1 MLRTTA
7 KVLVALAA
15 GLGTG
20 ALALAAEWPRY
31 ELAASIDP
39 AKSRL
44 AVTTTIELPEARAGG
59 AVEFLLGAGFT
70 INKAEPAVTAVAAQG
85 DSAFSGINSSPGD
98 AGTRRYRLQL
108 PPGERSFRLEYSGPV
123 DRPPAASPEEYARS
137 FAETPGIVSK
147 DGVYLAGST
156 FWYPQ
161 LAGDDAA
168 TLVTY
173 SLTINTPDGW
183 EIIAPGN
190 GRSSG
195 PDGKA
200 VWDSPTAIDEITVSG
215 GPLTVSR
222 AKVGEVEAQVYLRKP
237 DPALAARYLEATDRY
252 IRMYQNLLGPYPYE
266 KFALVENFWETGY
279 GMPSYTLLGPQIIR
293 FPFILTSS
301 YPHEILH
308 NWWGNSVYVDYVTGN
323 WCEGLTAYL
332 ADHLMKEG
340 EGQGDIY
347 RRDVLKKYRDFVSD
361 QKDFPLTEF
370 KSRNSAASEAVGYG
384 KTLMGFHGLRQRL
397 GDDQFRQG
405 LRTFY
410 REYRG
415 KRASFANIQAV
426 FEQVSG
432 QDLDRYFAD
441 FVTRTGVADF
451 GVADVKVAGRS
462 GGGYVVTGVLKQRQ
476 AEAPYELDVPI
487 VLSTA
492 AGAKRT
498 VLRSAGRETP
508 FSIETDA
515 AVTALSVDPAFDV
528 LRRLDARETAPSIGQ
543 LFGAADVVA
552 VLPSGSPAEAAA
564 WREALTA
571 WQSPSRRIQVVT
583 DREMKAVPADRP
595 AWILGRGNRLAKVVG
610 SDAGIGLAINGGAA
624 SIGGKEWPWA
634 GHSHVIT
641 RRHPQDPAL
650 AIALIAAD
658 DPAAIA
664 ALGRKLP
671 HYGKYSWLVFAGSAA
686 DNVGKGE
693 WATPDSPLNVNLA
706 GAGKPLQLAA
716 LTSPRPLIEPPAS
729 FDAARLLAHVQW
741 LAAPERQGRG
751 FGSPGLE
758 AAANYVRDQ
767 FAAAGLKPGGEN
779 GSWFQVFRAKG
790 GPDDAEVELKNVI
803 AVLPGSDPA
812 LKGEAAVISAHYDH
826 LGLGWPGARV
836 DALGKVHPGADDNA
850 SGVAVLL
857 EVARRFAA
865 GPPPPRTIIFAAW
878 SGEEAGLLGARHF
891 VQNPVPVPVSGLV
904 GVINIDTVGSL
915 GDLPVS
921 VLATDSARE
930 WPFVFSGITAVTGVP
945 TRSIPGASQ
954 SSDQQAF
961 IDVGVPGVQ
970 LFTAATA
977 NYHQPTDTAD
987 TIDAA
992 GLAKVAVVA
1001 TEAVSYLASTDKRPT
1016 ATGKGVGA
1024 GGEVGRS
1031 ERRRVTLGAVP
1042 EFGYAGPGIR
1052 VDGVVEGSP
1061 AARAGI
1067 QKGDVIIALGGQP
1080 VPDLNGFTALLR
1092 NYQAGDRTVVRWK
1105 RGDAEQEREVELA
1118 PR

>member
-1 MLRTTA
+1 MLRTNL
-7 KVLVALAA
+7 KLLVTLAA
-15 GLGTG
+15 TLGFAGL
-20 ALALAAEWPRY
+20 AVAAEWPHY
-31 ELAASIDP
+31 ELAATIDP
-39 AKSRL
+39 DKSQL
-44 AVTTTIELPEARAGG
+44 AIATTIELPENRAGT
-59 AVEFLLGAGFT
+59 AVEFVLGAGFT
-70 INKAEPAVTAVAAQG
+70 VSKATPAATAVAATQA
-85 DSAFSGINSSPGD
+85 DTAFSGINSSPGD
-98 AGTRRYRLQL
+98 AGTRRYRVQL
-108 PPGERSFRLEYSGPV
+108 PAGERSFKLEYSGPV
-123 DRPPAASPEEYARS
+123 DRSPAASPEEYARS
-137 FAETPGIVSK
+137 FAETPGIVNK
-147 DGVYLAGST
+147 DGIYLAGST

-161 LAGDDAA
+161 LAGEDAA
-168 TLVTY
+168 KLVTY
-173 SLTINTPDGW
+173 SLTINTPTGW
-183 EIIAPGN
+183 EIVAPGN

-200 VWDSPTAIDEITVSG
+200 IWDSPTAIDEITVSG
-215 GPLTVSR
+215 GPLQVSR
-222 AKVGEVEAQVYLRKP
+222 AMVGDVEAQVYLRQP
-237 DPALAARYLEATDRY
+237 DPALASRYLEATDRY
-252 IRMYQNLLGPYPYE
+252 LRMYSNLLGPYPYK

-347 RRDVLKKYRDFVSD
+347 RRDVLKKYRDFVGL
-361 QKDFPLTEF
+361 QKDFPLSEF

-384 KTLMGFHGLRQRL
+384 KTLMGFHGVRQRI
-397 GDDQFRQG
+397 GDDQFRAG
-405 LRTFY
+405 LRQFY
-410 REYRG
+410 RDYRG
-415 KRASFANIQAV
+415 QRASFANIQKV
-426 FEQVSG
+426 FEEVSG
-432 QDLDRYFAD
+432 QDLDRYFTD
-441 FVTRTGVADF
+441 LVTRTGMADL
-451 GVADVKVAGRS
+451 VVTDVKTTARD
-462 GGGYVVTGVLKQRQ
+462 GGYVVSGVLRQRQ
-476 AEAPYELDVPI
+476 AEAPFELDVPI
-487 VLSTA
+487 VLTTA
-492 AGAKRT
+492 TGAQRT
-498 VLRSAGRETP
+498 VVRSQDRETR
-508 FSIETDA
+508 FSINADGP
-515 AVTALSVDPAFDV
+515 VTAVAVDPAFDV
-528 LRRLDARETAPSIGQ
+528 MRRLDARETAPSLGQ
-543 LFGAADVVA
+543 LFGAAEVTA
-552 VLPSGSPAEAAA
+552 VLPSASPAEAAA
-564 WREALTA
+564 WREAITA
-571 WQSPSRRIQVVT
+571 WQSPSRKINVVT
-583 DREMKAVPADRP
+583 DQEIKAIPADRP
-595 AWILGRGNRLAKVVG
+595 AWILGRNNRLAKTVG
-610 SDAGIGLAINGGAA
+610 SDAGIGLAVDDTGVTA
-624 SIGGKEWPWA
+624 GGKEWPYA
-634 GHSHVIT
+634 GNSHVIT
-641 RRHPQDPAL
+641 RRHPQDPSL
-650 AIALIAAD
+650 AIGWIAAD
-658 DPAAIA
+658 DPVAIA

-706 GAGKPLQLAA
+706 GAGKPLQLAS
-716 LTSPRPLIEPPAS
+716 LTPPRPLAEPPPS
-729 FDAARLLAHVQW
+729 FDAGRLMAHVQY
-741 LAAPERQGRG
+741 LAAPEREGRG
-751 FGSPGLE
+751 FGSAGLE

-767 FAAAGLKPGGEN
+767 FAAAGLKPGGDN
-779 GSWFQVFRAKG
+779 GGWFQVFTAKG
-790 GPDDAEVELKNVI
+790 GPDNVERELKNVI
-803 AVLPGSDPA
+803 AVLPGADPA
-812 LKGEAAVISAHYDH
+812 FKGEAAVISAHYDH

-891 VQNPVPVPVSGLV
+891 VQNPVPVPVGGLV

-970 LFTAATA
+970 LFTAATG
-977 NYHQPTDTAD
+977 NYHQPTDTPD

-992 GLAKVAVVA
+992 GLAKVAIVA
-1001 TEAVSYLASTDKRPT
+1001 AEAVSYLASTDKRPA

-1042 EFGYAGPGIR
+1042 EFGYTGPGVR
-1052 VDGVVEGSP
+1052 VDSVVDETP
-1061 AARAGI
+1061 AAKAGI
-1067 QKGDVIIALGGQP
+1067 QKGDVIIALGGKP
-1080 VPDLNGFTALLR
+1080 VADLNGFTALLR
-1092 NYQAGDRTVVRWK
+1092 NYGPGDRTVVRWR
-1105 RGDAEQEREVELA
+1105 RGDVEEEREVELA
-1118 PR
+1118 AR